1 MLKCNFIGSKP
12 ILKGKKS
19 NSKPYVS
26 LITLI
31 KRDPKIK
38 GNL

>member
-1 MLKCNFIGSKP
+1 M
-12 ILKGKKS
+12 LKGKKS
-19 NSKPYVS
+19 NSKLYAS
-26 LITLI
+26 LITPI